1 MNFRAIQTKL
11 IFSSYESELN
21 YIQKCLDFMDLKVNQ
36 ELNEITKEYNEELK
50 KLTDSGSTDDI
61 FELNMTEEDFL
72 NDHFGELHNEHQDI
86 SKTFI
91 EAIFIRQIAIMEKF
105 FVRLSFDVYHQKM
118 KCKKEDYIL
127 PPNSSINKTF
137 TCPIKAKDYIEKYL
151 DINIKDN
158 PSWTTFKTLRDLR
171 HKLAHGENIF
181 IFNNQDLQNI
191 NKYFTIPL
199 LVEFSKV
206 GTNIHYQMNN
216 KFQPISEVNEIL
228 KNFLADIKQL
238 IV

>member
-1 MNFRAIQTKL
+1 MNFRTIQTKM
-11 IFSSYESELN
+11 IFSSFESEFK
-21 YIQKCLDFMDLKVNQ
+21 YIQNCLDFMDLKVNQ
-36 ELNEITKEYNEELK
+36 ELNEITKEFNEELK
-50 KLTDSGSTDDI
+50 KLENSNGKDEI

-105 FVRLSFDVYHQKM
+105 FVRISFDVYYQKM
-118 KCKKEDYIL
+118 KCKKEDYLL
-127 PPNSSINKTF
+127 PPNCNIDHTF
-137 TCPIKAKDYIEKYL
+137 TDAIKAKDYIERNL
-151 DINIKDN
+151 NINIKDN
-158 PSWTTFKTLRDLR
+158 INWEKFKTLRNLR

-181 IFNNQDLQNI
+181 ILDDKQVQNI
-191 NKYFTIPL
+191 NKHFNIPL
-199 LVEFSKV
+199 LTKFTEV